1 MKKAAKES
9 MKFKNYFSTQAAYY
23 AKYRPTYPRA
33 LFEYLHSVTPRHN
46 QAWDCA
52 TGNGQAALG
61 LAPFFK
67 HVIATDASDAQIANA
82 TKHER
87 ITYRV
92 ADALSTNIEDCT
104 IDLTTVA
111 QALHWLELQKFYEE
125 VRRVSVPE
133 AILAVWSYNL
143 LNVSS
148 ELDQM
153 IRRYY
158 DDIVGAY
165 WPPERILIEDGYRS
179 LLFPFKELNAPPL
192 SMKAEWSLDKL
203 LGYLLSWS
211 ATQRYIEAR
220 GVDPLINFADE
231 LRTAW
236 DVPKEKKTITWPLSI
251 RVGMVSNTP

>member
-1 MKKAAKES
+1 MKKAAKKS
-9 MKFKNYFSTQAAYY
+9 TNFKNYFSTQAAYY
-23 AKYRPTYPRA
+23 AKYRPTYPPA
-33 LFEYLHSVTPRHN
+33 LFEYLHSVTPLHD

-82 TKHER
+82 TKHEN
-87 ITYRV
+87 ITCRV
-92 ADALSTNIEDCT
+92 ADALNTNIEDCS

-111 QALHWLELQKFYEE
+111 QALHWFGLEKFYEE

-133 AILAVWSYNL
+133 GILAVWSYNL
-143 LNVSS
+143 LNVSP
-148 ELDQM
+148 ELNQM

-158 DDIVGAY
+158 DDVVGAY
-165 WPPERILIEDGYRS
+165 WPPERKLIEDGYRS

-192 SMKAEWSLDKL
+192 AMQAEWSLDEL
-203 LGYLLSWS
+203 LGYLRSWS
-211 ATQRYIEAR
+211 ATQRFIEAR

-231 LRTAW
+231 ICIAW
-236 DVPKEKKTITWPLSI
+236 DAPEEKKTITWPLSI
-251 RVGMVSNTP
+251 RVGIVSTTP